1 VQEKIR
7 SIAAALEQGHRFV
20 VVTHV
25 NPDGDAVGCLLG
37 MHLALRE
44 MGKQSW
50 PLSRDGIPHSY
61 DFLPGT
67 KDVVSDPSEI
77 PAAPDWI
84 VSLDVATE
92 PRISGDI
99 ADFRRNA
106 RLINIDHHPT
116 NPGFGDLNWIETT
129 ASSTAELVFRVLKET
144 RYTPSAAVGKC
155 LYTGLVTDTG
165 GFRFAG
171 VTGNTL
177 RIGAELLDSGFTSYD
192 VTGPLFEEY
201 PLHRLKLERLA
212 LERLEI
218 ILDGKLALSTL
229 YAEDFPAV
237 GAEHSDAE
245 NLVDKLRD
253 IRGVAAGVLITKMSD
268 TLVRA
273 SLRSKNELD
282 VSAIAGAFGGG
293 GHRRAAGLRSDL
305 PLPLLKEKLI
315 LLIAQALRS
324 K

>member
-1 VQEKIR
+1 MQEKIR

-20 VVTHV
+20 VVTHI

-50 PLSRDGIPHSY
+50 PLSRDAIPHSY

-99 ADFRRNA
+99 AAFRRSA

-129 ASSTAELVFRVLKET
+129 ASSTAELVFRILKET
-144 RYTPSAAVGKC
+144 GYTPSAAVGKC

-171 VTGNTL
+171 VNSSTL
-177 RIGAELLDSGFTSYD
+177 RIGAELLDSGFASYD

-201 PLHRLKLERLA
+201 PCTGSNWSGWLWSVWR
-212 LERLEI
+212 
-218 ILDGKLALSTL
+218 
-229 YAEDFPAV
+229 
-237 GAEHSDAE
+237 
-245 NLVDKLRD
+245 
-253 IRGVAAGVLITKMSD
+253 
-268 TLVRA
+268 
-273 SLRSKNELD
+273 
-282 VSAIAGAFGGG
+282 
-293 GHRRAAGLRSDL
+293 
-305 PLPLLKEKLI
+305 
-315 LLIAQALRS
+315 
-324 K
+324 